1 MFKRFQISIIIA
13 VLVLTNVL
21 TAQAQIN
28 IWEGTSVSHRVEL
41 TPYLVK
47 GNTPAPAVI
56 VCPGGSY
63 FWHDMVNE
71 GSKVAE
77 WLNANGISAFVLRYR
92 TAYVPA
98 FITHFRLLFRGNRYP
113 DALNDLRQSLRL
125 VKQQAQEYNIDT
137 TKIGVM
143 GFSAG
148 GHLVMSAVE
157 FLPRSEWPA
166 FVVPVYPVVSFVD
179 PCVHKRSRR
188 GLLGDSREH
197 NKQLCDSLSL
207 ERHVP
212 KDCPPV
218 FLINCKDDPIVNHRN
233 AELLDSALTAKNVPH
248 KFIQYKTGGHGFGAS
263 EKKGSAECRQWK
275 AEFIKWFRTLNLDNK
290 D

>member
-13 VLVLTNVL
+13 VLILTHVL

-28 IWEGTSVSHRVEL
+28 IWEGTSVRHRVEL

-125 VKQQAQEYNIDT
+125 VRHQAQKYNIDT

-157 FLPRSEWPA
+157 LLPRSEWPA
-166 FVVPVYPVVSFVD
+166 FVVPVYPVVSFID

-212 KDCPPV
+212 QDCPPV

-275 AEFIKWFRTLNLDNK
+275 AEFIKWFRTLNLGNK

>member
-13 VLVLTNVL
+13 VLILTHVLT
-21 TAQAQIN
+21 TQAQIN
-28 IWEGTSVSHRVEL
+28 IWEGTSVRHRVEL

-77 WLNANGISAFVLRYR
+77 WLNANGISAFILRYR

-125 VKQQAQEYNIDT
+125 VRHQAQEYDIDT

-157 FLPRSEWPA
+157 LLPRSEWPA
-166 FVVPVYPVVSFVD
+166 FVVPVYPVVSFID

-212 KDCPPV
+212 QDCPPV

>member
-13 VLVLTNVL
+13 VLILTHVLT
-21 TAQAQIN
+21 TQAQIN
-28 IWEGTSVSHRVEL
+28 IWEGTSVRHRVEL

-77 WLNANGISAFVLRYR
+77 WLNANGISAFILRYR

-125 VKQQAQEYNIDT
+125 VRHQAQEYNIDT

-157 FLPRSEWPA
+157 LLPRSEWPA

-212 KDCPPV
+212 QDCPPV